1 MNSFRL
7 ILISSLLLFLGG
19 CVSAPRPVPVSYQ
32 QASHHGGPENK
43 VLGLAITFG
52 VPITFCLDCV
62 ICLVTVW
69 DDDMPEPFFMTREL
83 MQIIRELMRS

>member
-7 ILISSLLLFLGG
+7 VLISLLLLLLSG
-19 CVSAPRPVPVSYQ
+19 CVTSPAAVPVGYQ
-32 QASHHGGPENK
+32 QVSHHGGPENK

-52 VPITFCLDCV
+52 LPITFCLDCV

-83 MQIIRELMRS
+83 MQIIRELVR